1 VVDLRIQC
9 IVIDSHDCERL
20 ATFWSRALGWR
31 ITHRSEGEWAI
42 EPPEGDPDVDV
53 APDILFVKV
62 PDEKVT
68 KNRVHLDL
76 RPVDQRAEVDRS
88 VALGATHVDI
98 GQGDDVS
105 CRSRRSRGERVL
117 CPRPHGDLNHSPTA
131 DLAR

>member
-1 VVDLRIQC
+1 MVDLRIQC

-42 EPPEGDPDVDV
+42 GPPEGDPGVDV

-105 CRSRRSRGERVL
+105 CRSQRSRGERVL
-117 CPRPHGDLNHSPTA
+117 CPRPHGHLNHSPTA

>member
-42 EPPEGDPDVDV
+42 GPPEGDPGVDV

-76 RPVDQRAEVDRS
+76 RPVDQRAAVDRS

-105 CRSRRSRGERVL
+105 WVVL
-117 CPRPHGDLNHSPTA
+117 GDPEGNEFCVLAPRAT
-131 DLAR
+131 